1 MWKWNAIKKK
11 LKNKKYKLSIK
22 MAKITMKNIIENLL
36 LQGIMSGS
44 VISRNIAQA
53 LKMNL
58 KKS

>member
-1 MWKWNAIKKK
+1 
-11 LKNKKYKLSIK
+11 
-22 MAKITMKNIIENLL
+22 MKNIIENLL